1 MSRLRYI
8 RQNVLRLT
16 QEELA
21 KALNISQPSVSALES
36 TDKFFHHMPRI
47 REIALERGIEWSDA
61 LFFDPLPEAESEV
74 AA

>member
-8 RQNVLRLT
+8 RENVLVMT

-21 KALNISQPSVSALES
+21 VELGISQPSVSALER
-36 TDKFFHHMPRI
+36 TDRFHHHMPRI
-47 REIALERGIEWSDA
+47 REIAIGKGIEWDDR
-61 LFFDPLPEAESEV
+61 LFFEPLPEAS